1 MLKRGDVMNKLHAAV
16 IKKADALFQTAS
28 FVGHINSDDEYQQ
41 SIELMDTLIED
52 YDHNRSLIEVLSI
65 AIERWENE
73 AKEFTQF
80 NRRIKNMDVGLVT
93 LKTLMEQYELGVADL
108 PEIGSKSLVSKIL
121 HGERR
126 LTRDHIDALS
136 KRFGISPALFF

>member
-1 MLKRGDVMNKLHAAV
+1 MNRTHAAV
-16 IKKADALFQTAS
+16 IKKADALFQAAS
-28 FVGHINSDDEYQQ
+28 FISHINSDDEYQQ
-41 SIELMDTLIED
+41 SLQLMDTLIED
-52 YDHNRSLIEVLSI
+52 YERNRPLIEVLSV

-73 AKEFTQF
+73 SKEFVNF
-80 NRRIKNMDVGLVT
+80 NNQIKKMSSSEAT
-93 LKTLMEQYELGVADL
+93 LKTLMEQYQLGVADL

-126 LTRDHIDALS
+126 LTRDHIDALA